1 MDVVAFKRR
10 ASVLPSDPASLAT
23 QAGKTALADV
33 VVEARVIKFG
43 RTLVPLHVDLRNV
56 DGKLVA
62 IAQVTYMRLER

>member
-1 MDVVAFKRR
+1 
-10 ASVLPSDPASLAT
+10 LAT

-43 RTLVPLHVDLRNV
+43 RTLVPLHVDPRNV